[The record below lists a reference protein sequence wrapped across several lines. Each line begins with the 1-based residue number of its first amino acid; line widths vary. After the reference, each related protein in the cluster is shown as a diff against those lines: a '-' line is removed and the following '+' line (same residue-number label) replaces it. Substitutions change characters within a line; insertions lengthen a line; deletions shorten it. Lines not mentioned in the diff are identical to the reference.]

1 MADADAVRGRVITL
15 TFIHRSGCH
24 LCEAMWAE
32 LDGIR
37 ASGEVEFDCIDL
49 VREPRLEER
58 YGESIPLLLHGDE
71 ELCRYFL
78 DPARVTSAL
87 AALKRTG

>member
-37 ASGEVEFDCIDL
+37 SSGVVQFECIDL
-49 VREPRLEER
+49 AREPRLEER
-58 YGESIPLLLHGDE
+58 YGERIPLLMHGE
-71 ELCRYFL
+71 HELARYFL
-78 DPARVTSAL
+78 DPGRLDSYLTE
-87 AALKRTG
+87 LKRAG

>member
-1 MADADAVRGRVITL
+1 
-15 TFIHRSGCH
+15 
-24 LCEAMWAE
+24 MWAE

-58 YGESIPLLLHGDE
+58 YGDSIPLLLHGDQ

-78 DPARVTSAL
+78 DPSRVS
-87 AALKRTG
+87 AALEALKSAG